1 MISASR
7 LTLAAALVAVGTSAQ
22 AALFD
27 RGGGMIYDDVLDIT
41 WLADWN
47 HAKTS
52 GYDADGRMSWLDA
65 NGWATGLSYG
75 GFDDWRLPVIAQP
88 DAGCSEF
95 SAGPPP
101 IDFGYGCTASEM
113 GRMFYVNWGAISG
126 VPFDFGTETA
136 NLALFQNV
144 ERGTYWTRDESLGVN
159 AWYLQTVDGG
169 QFTADKDDLAF
180 AVAVRNGDVG
190 TVAVAVPAPASAT
203 LMLAGIAGL
212 ALRST
217 RGKGDDR

>member
-1 MISASR
+1 
-7 LTLAAALVAVGTSAQ
+7 
-22 AALFD
+22 
-27 RGGGMIYDDVLDIT
+27 
-41 WLADWN
+41 
-47 HAKTS
+47 
-52 GYDADGRMSWLDA
+52 MSWLDA
-65 NGWATGLSYG
+65 NGWANGLSYG

-88 DAGCSEF
+88 DAGCTLS

-101 IDFGYGCTASEM
+101 IDFGYGCTGSEM
-113 GRMFYVNWGAISG
+113 GHMFYVNWGAISG

-144 ERGTYWTRDESLGVN
+144 ERGTYWNRDESLGVN
-159 AWYLQTVDGG
+159 AWYLQTIDGG

-190 TVAVAVPAPASAT
+190 TVAVAVPAPASVA

-217 RGKGDDR
+217 RGNGDDR